1 MRNILNNLDLRLETE
16 RLILEPINEIH
27 AAEMTSLLA
36 HPDLHTYVP
45 SDPPT
50 LEKLKSRYKYW
61 ESRISPEE
69 DELWLNWVGRLKT
82 NGKLVGHF
90 QAGVKTSLD
99 ASIAYTIGKDFQRQG
114 LAYEGLAKILE
125 LLFETIKSKSVK
137 AWIDTRNLA
146 SINLVKKL
154 GMTEVEFIAK
164 ADHFKGSDSDEFVF
178 GMMRS

>member
-1 MRNILNNLDLRLETE
+1 MKRILNNLELRIETE
-16 RLILEPINEIH
+16 RLILEPINESH
-27 AAEMTSLLA
+27 AAEMTALLA

-45 SDPPT
+45 SDPPE

-61 ESRISPEE
+61 ESRISPEG
-69 DELWLNWVGRLKT
+69 DELWLNWVGCLKS

-90 QAGVKTSLD
+90 QAGVKTSLE

-114 LAYEGLAKILE
+114 LAYEGLANILE
-125 LLFETIKSKSVK
+125 LLFKKINAKSVK

-154 GMTEVEFIAK
+154 GMTQVEFIAK

-178 GMMRS
+178 GMMR